1 MKTKDCCAP
10 NKKSS
15 LTPLYILLILILLSS
30 ILLTYIFPANVFM
43 MYLMGIWFL
52 SFWALKLV
60 DLPSFVRS
68 FAQYDIIAQRWNS
81 YGYIYPLIEIV
92 LGLIYIFNTQ
102 MHYMLGLNI
111 VALVVSILGI
121 ISAYRVISS
130 GKDIACACMGTYW
143 QLPMTRVTIMEN
155 GAMFLMI
162 AYMLLYPASM
172 MNMGSMDMGDMNSE
186 THIMQGDE
194 STLMSSEMM
203 SSSNNNDAMR
213 EHCKMMPEMTGCEK
227 YR

>member
-1 MKTKDCCAP
+1 M
-10 NKKSS
+10 
-15 LTPLYILLILILLSS
+15 
-30 ILLTYIFPANVFM
+30 
-43 MYLMGIWFL
+43 
-52 SFWALKLV
+52 
-60 DLPSFVRS
+60 
-68 FAQYDIIAQRWNS
+68 
-81 YGYIYPLIEIV
+81 IEIV

>member
-1 MKTKDCCAP
+1 
-10 NKKSS
+10 
-15 LTPLYILLILILLSS
+15 
-30 ILLTYIFPANVFM
+30 M
-43 MYLMGIWFL
+43 MYLMGVWFL
-52 SFWALKLV
+52 SFGALKLI
-60 DLPSFVRS
+60 DIRGFARS
-68 FAQYDIIAQRWNS
+68 FDQYDIIAKRWHN
-81 YGYIYPLIEIV
+81 YGYVYPFIEII

-162 AYMLLYPASM
+162 AYMLIYPGSM
-172 MNMGSMDMGDMNSE
+172 MNMSSMDMGDMNSE
-186 THIMQGDE
+186 KQVIQADKNTI
-194 STLMSSEMM
+194 MSSEMM
-203 SSSNNNDAMR
+203 TPTSSDDTAMR
-213 EHCKMMPEMTGCEK
+213 NHCRMMPEMAGCEK
-227 YR
+227 LR